1 MYPIEEFTQKTIEIR
16 ENRGIMVAGI
26 LTSRF
31 TLLSETENKRIFN
44 MSLNFKYNLI
54 GKR

>member
-1 MYPIEEFTQKTIEIR
+1 MQAAGSVLYPIEEFTQKRMEIR

-31 TLLSETENKRIFN
+31 TLF
-44 MSLNFKYNLI
+44 I
-54 GKR
+54 GNGKQEDLQYELEF